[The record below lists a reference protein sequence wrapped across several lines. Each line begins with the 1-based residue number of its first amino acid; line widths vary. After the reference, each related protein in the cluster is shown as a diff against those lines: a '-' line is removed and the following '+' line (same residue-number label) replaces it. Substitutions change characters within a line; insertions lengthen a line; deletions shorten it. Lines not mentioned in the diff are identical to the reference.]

1 MASPKSCFAGLQIR
15 SGRYLGNIVKEDRPG
30 ISPEVLLFP
39 PVFLDDYFREK
50 FLGLDRVGQ
59 KIPVDPGKFLKMT

>member
-1 MASPKSCFAGLQIR
+1 MPGQTIKEIR
-15 SGRYLGNIVKEDRPG
+15 LPGISLKRDRPG

-50 FLGLDRVGQ
+50 FLGIDRVGQ
-59 KIPVDPGKFLKMT
+59 KIPVDAVFRGARFIE